1 MRRRRLKKK
10 KQEEK
15 KKKET
20 YRQVT
25 NKERTNEIR
34 KKKNL
39 CVERQTKVNK
49 LALKKVEQGK
59 KRSS

>member
-34 KKKNL
+34 KKNL